1 MVKEEKALFLVRF
14 LEEEKLTLGES
25 LKILEEA
32 EEIIRNASRV
42 LSLKKSK
49 TALKDVLKAAKDYS
63 DSGKSPD

>member
-1 MVKEEKALFLVRF
+1 MEQEKALFIVDF
-14 LEEEKLTLGES
+14 LEKENSTLGES
-25 LKILEEA
+25 LKILKEA
-32 EEIIRNASRV
+32 EEIIRGASRI